1 MAVTQRITIFAIHY
15 ITELSHVG
23 ELREIRAVK
32 GQIFVPFILFF
43 NLLSEIRN
51 KAKGQTLRFIF
62 VTDDRLT
69 LVYITFM
76 K

>member
-1 MAVTQRITIFAIHY
+1 MTQ
-15 ITELSHVG
+15 LSQMG
-23 ELREIRAVK
+23 KLKNLKKLEKLKPYALQLNI
-32 GQIFVPFILFF
+32 QVPFILFF

>member
-1 MAVTQRITIFAIHY
+1 MLDEIF
-15 ITELSHVG
+15 
-23 ELREIRAVK
+23 
-32 GQIFVPFILFF
+32 FVPFILFF

-69 LVYITFM
+69 LTCITFIIIN
-76 K
+76 KKWFIRHFE

>member
-1 MAVTQRITIFAIHY
+1 MLDEIF
-15 ITELSHVG
+15 
-23 ELREIRAVK
+23 
-32 GQIFVPFILFF
+32 FVPFILFF

>member
-1 MAVTQRITIFAIHY
+1 M
-15 ITELSHVG
+15 G